1 MNTRSFAKG
10 FIIMTLFSLML
21 SGTMLSAQAESGR
34 LSGGDAAT
42 REASRSARGPRSTD
56 GTEVQ
61 RKARLEMR
69 ARLAVSNRLALN
81 IGTLKYEAAERLKLA
96 KNRIQRLMKNNDGL
110 TGDQLAALK
119 DVVVQLKNQRENITA
134 QEKVLREVRKRF
146 EALRQEGQFSEAV
159 PVADELISSQ
169 KTMLELL
176 RASESGISTI
186 IRIQENQN

>member
-1 MNTRSFAKG
+1 MKTRSFAKG
-10 FIIMTLFSLML
+10 FVITILFSLML
-21 SGTMLSAQAESGR
+21 SGTMISAQAESGS

>member
-1 MNTRSFAKG
+1 MKTRSFAKG
-10 FIIMTLFSLML
+10 FVITILFSLML
-21 SGTMLSAQAESGR
+21 SGTMISAQAESGS
-34 LSGGDAAT
+34 LFGGDAAT

-81 IGTLKYEAAERLKLA
+81 IGTLKYEAAERLRLA
-96 KNRIQRLMKNNDGL
+96 KNRVQRLMKNSDGL

-119 DVVVQLKNQRENITA
+119 DVVAQLKNQRERITA
-134 QEKVLREVRKRF
+134 QEKILREIRKRF
-146 EALRQEGQFSEAV
+146 EALRQEGKFSEAV
-159 PVADELISSQ
+159 PVADELIASQ

-176 RASESGISTI
+176 RGSESGISTI